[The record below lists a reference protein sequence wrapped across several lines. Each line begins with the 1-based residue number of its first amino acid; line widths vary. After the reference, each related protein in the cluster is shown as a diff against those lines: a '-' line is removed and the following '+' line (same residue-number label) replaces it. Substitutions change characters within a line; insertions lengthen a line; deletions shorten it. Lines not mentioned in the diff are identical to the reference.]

1 MLPKEL
7 RLLGFVG
14 FVNSRPL
21 GCTVDSAIVGIAAIV
36 SVASASAT
44 APASVTAFAPTTSAS
59 PPFWC
64 RRHGVTLESL

>member
-14 FVNSRPL
+14 FVNSGPL
-21 GCTVDSAIVGIAAIV
+21 GCTVVSAVVGIAPII

-44 APASVTAFAPTTSAS
+44 APASVTFAPPASDS

>member
-21 GCTVDSAIVGIAAIV
+21 GCTVDSAIVGIAPII

-44 APASVTAFAPTTSAS
+44 GPGSVAAFAPPTSCLA
-59 PPFWC
+59 PPP
-64 RRHGVTLESL
+64 L